1 MLQSP
6 NAEVRTPAL
15 RAVGNIGSG
24 NEHQTQVI
32 IDLGV
37 LDVLPAL
44 LGAEEKKSIRKE
56 AVSSQC
62 LYFLIVCG
70 VSLSLSLSLS
80 LCVCVCV

>member
-44 LGAEEKKSIRKE
+44 LAEGEKKAMRKE
-56 AVSSQC
+56 AVSFQ
-62 LYFLIVCG
+62 
-70 VSLSLSLSLS
+70 
-80 LCVCVCV
+80 CVCVV